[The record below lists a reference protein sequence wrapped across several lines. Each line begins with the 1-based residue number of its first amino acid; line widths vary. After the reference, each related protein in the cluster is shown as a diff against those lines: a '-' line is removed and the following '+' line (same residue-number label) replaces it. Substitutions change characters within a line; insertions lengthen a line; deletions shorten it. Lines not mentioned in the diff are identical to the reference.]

1 MKIGVVCYPTYGGS
15 GAAATD
21 LAIAL
26 AKRGHE
32 MHLISYDRP
41 FRLGMAPFQDN
52 LFFHQINTMQYPV
65 LKSELYT
72 LSSSVRM
79 AQLIQECDLDILH
92 SHYAVPHAVSAVLA
106 REMCPD
112 SHVRLVTTLHGTDIT
127 LVGSNPAF
135 APVVR
140 MGIARSDA
148 VISVSQWL
156 ADQTKKEFG
165 LCKPC
170 NIIYNFVD
178 PEEYQ
183 PRPRGGCCGKGLF
196 AQTDE
201 KIIMHISNFRPVK
214 RVCDAVRAF
223 ASVIEKTPAVLLM
236 IGDGPDH
243 DKAQKLARELGVDK
257 KVKFLGLQNDVA
269 GLLSIADLFLFPSEY
284 ESFGL
289 AVLEAMMTAVPVVC
303 SNGGGLNEV
312 MKNGETGY
320 LCNVGDTE
328 DMARRT
334 VEILT
339 NPELG
344 RKLGTEAREH
354 AIKNFRPE
362 LSLEAHEALYE
373 KLLNDNSIGPEAIRS

>member
-21 LAIAL
+21 LAIAM

-41 FRLGMAPFQDN
+41 FRLGIAPFQDN
-52 LFFHQINTMQYPV
+52 LFFHQINSMQYPV

-72 LSSSVRM
+72 LSSSVKM
-79 AQLIQECDLDILH
+79 AQLIQDNDLDILH

-106 REMCPD
+106 RELCPE

-148 VISVSQWL
+148 VISVSKWL
-156 ADQTKKEFG
+156 SEQTHQHFG
-165 LCKPC
+165 LCRPC

-178 PEEYQ
+178 PEEYK
-183 PRPRGGCCGKGLF
+183 PVNRGGCCGRNFF
-196 AQTDE
+196 AEPGQ
-201 KIIMHISNFRPVK
+201 KILMHISNFRPVK
-214 RVCDAVRAF
+214 RVCDAVEAF
-223 ASVIEKTPAVLLM
+223 AKIVKTVPSVLLM

-243 DKAQKLARELGVDK
+243 DKAQNLARELGVEK
-257 KVKFLGLQNDVA
+257 QVKFLGLQNDVA
-269 GLLSIADLFLFPSEY
+269 GLLSVADLFLFPSEY

-289 AVLEAMMTAVPVVC
+289 AVLEAMMTEVPVVC

-312 MKNGETGY
+312 MKQGETGY
-320 LCNVGDTE
+320 LCPVGDTDALAE
-328 DMARRT
+328 KSIG
-334 VEILT
+334 ILT
-339 NPELG
+339 DPKLA
-344 RKLGTEAREH
+344 RKLGHQARQR
-354 AIKNFRPE
+354 AIENFRPE
-362 LSLEAHEALYE
+362 IALEAHEKLYQR
-373 KLLNDNSIGPEAIRS
+373 LLDNAPVVSEAASS

>member
-41 FRLGMAPFQDN
+41 FRLSAAPYQGN
-52 LFFHQINTMQYPV
+52 LVFHQINSMQYPV

-72 LSSSVRM
+72 LSSSVKM
-79 AQLIQECDLDILH
+79 AQLIQDNGLDILH

-106 REMCPD
+106 RELCPE

-148 VISVSQWL
+148 VVSVSNWL
-156 ADQTKKEFG
+156 SEQTRLHFG
-165 LCKPC
+165 LCRPC

-178 PEEYQ
+178 PDEYK
-183 PRPRGGCCGKGLF
+183 PVKKGGCCGRNFF
-196 AQTDE
+196 AAHDE

-214 RVCDAVRAF
+214 RVCDAVEAF
-223 ASVIEKTPAVLLM
+223 ARIVRKVPSVLLM
-236 IGDGPDH
+236 VGDGPDQ
-243 DKAQKLARELGVDK
+243 DKAQNRARELGVEQH
-257 KVKFLGLQNDVA
+257 VKFLGLQNDVA
-269 GLLSIADLFLFPSEY
+269 GLLSVADLFLFPSQY

-289 AVLEAMMTAVPVVC
+289 AVLEAMMTGVPVVC
-303 SNGGGLNEV
+303 TNGGGLNEV
-312 MKNGETGY
+312 MEQGVSGY
-320 LCNVGDTE
+320 LCPVADPE
-328 DMARRT
+328 ALAEKS

-339 NPELG
+339 VPHLG
-344 RKLGTEAREH
+344 KKMGRQARKR
-354 AIKNFRPE
+354 AIENFRPE
-362 LSLEAHEALYE
+362 IALDAHEELYQR
-373 KLLNDNSIGPEAIRS
+373 LLDNAPVVSEAAPS